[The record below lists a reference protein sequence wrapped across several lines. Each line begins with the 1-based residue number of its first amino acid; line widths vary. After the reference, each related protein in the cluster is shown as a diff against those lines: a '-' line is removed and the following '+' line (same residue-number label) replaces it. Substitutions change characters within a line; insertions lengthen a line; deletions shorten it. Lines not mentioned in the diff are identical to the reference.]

1 MVIPGSGVI
10 LQSNGSVSSL
20 KLRNEDGREQVFKP

>member
-1 MVIPGSGVI
+1 MVIPGSGAI